1 MTLTLMDDE
10 GGEKVSSLFDDPKIV
25 AEVQE
30 LVNDQ
35 APRLFAVVRET
46 FDPEDVQIAAWGM
59 TTKTG
64 VEVFPV
70 HGGARMSLQSAETA
84 LIFFRAG
91 GQAVPRVV
99 WVEGVTGHGG
109 TT

>member
-1 MTLTLMDDE
+1 MTMTLASDDDQDE
-10 GGEKVSSLFDDPKIV
+10 GREGAASLFDDPKIV

-59 TTKTG
+59 TTSTG
-64 VEVFPV
+64 VEVTPV

-91 GQAVPRVV
+91 GRAVPRVV
-99 WVEGVTGHGG
+99 WVGGEGGK
-109 TT
+109 

>member
-1 MTLTLMDDE
+1 MTMTLVSDGDRGE
-10 GGEKVSSLFDDPKIV
+10 GGEQRVSLFDDPKIV

-30 LVNDQ
+30 LVDDQ

-46 FDPEDVQIAAWGM
+46 FEPEDVQIAAWGM
-59 TTKTG
+59 TTRKG

-70 HGGARMSLQSAETA
+70 HGGAHMSLQSADNA

-99 WVEGVTGHGG
+99 WVGGEGGK
-109 TT
+109 